1 MAKQRS
7 QALFLSLLFSL
18 LTLSSC
24 ATVTS
29 STASSTADG
38 IWDFTMSSPF
48 GAVNAVVT
56 LDTSGDTLSGTF
68 DLGNGRLWAI
78 EEGVAS
84 TSEIT
89 FRIDRDGSPMVYD
102 MSGTVN
108 GRTIVGVARA
118 MGAEAPWSMTRRD

>member
-84 TSEIT
+84 TSEVT
-89 FRIDRDGSPMVYD
+89 FKIDRDGSPMVYD

-118 MGAEAPWSMTRRD
+118 MGAEAPWSMKRRD

>member
-1 MAKQRS
+1 MLRQCF
-7 QALFLSLLFSL
+7 QPFFLSLLLPLST
-18 LTLSSC
+18 LTAC
-24 ATVTS
+24 ATGTS
-29 STASSTADG
+29 STASLTADG

-56 LDTSGDTLSGTF
+56 LDTSGDALVGTF

-84 TSEIT
+84 SNEII
-89 FRIDRDGSPMVYD
+89 FKIDRDGSPMVYE

-108 GRTIVGVARA
+108 GATIVGIARA
-118 MGAEAPWSMTRRD
+118 MGTEAPWSMTRKD

>member
-1 MAKQRS
+1 MIRHRFQP
-7 QALFLSLLFSL
+7 LFLSLLFSL
-18 LTLSSC
+18 STLSAC
-24 ATVTS
+24 ATSTS
-29 STASSTADG
+29 STASPTADG

-56 LDTSGDTLSGTF
+56 LNTSGDALIGTF

-84 TSEIT
+84 SNEIT
-89 FRIDRDGSPMVYD
+89 FRIDRDNSPMVYD

-108 GRTIVGVARA
+108 GATIVGIARA

>member
-48 GAVNAVVT
+48 GEVNAVVT

-84 TSEIT
+84 TSEVT

>member
-84 TSEIT
+84 TSEVT

-118 MGAEAPWSMTRRD
+118 MGAEAPWSMNRRD

>member
-56 LDTSGDTLSGTF
+56 LDTSGDTLNGTF

-84 TSEIT
+84 TSEVT

-118 MGAEAPWSMTRRD
+118 MGAEAPWSMKRRD

>member
-56 LDTSGDTLSGTF
+56 LDTSGDTLNGTF

>member
-1 MAKQRS
+1 MVRQRF
-7 QALFLSLLFSL
+7 QALFLSLLFPLST
-18 LTLSSC
+18 LTAC
-24 ATVTS
+24 AIGTPA
-29 STASSTADG
+29 TASLTADG

-56 LDTSGDTLSGTF
+56 LDTSGDALVGTF

-84 TSEIT
+84 TNALT

-108 GRTIVGVARA
+108 GATIVGIARA
-118 MGAEAPWSMTRRD
+118 MGAEAPWSMTRKD

>member
-108 GRTIVGVARA
+108 GRTIVGVARV

>member
-1 MAKQRS
+1 
-7 QALFLSLLFSL
+7 
-18 LTLSSC
+18 
-24 ATVTS
+24 
-29 STASSTADG
+29 
-38 IWDFTMSSPF
+38 MSSPF

-56 LDTSGDTLSGTF
+56 LNTSGDALIGTF

-84 TSEIT
+84 TNEIT
-89 FRIDRDGSPMVYD
+89 FRIDRDNSPMVYD

-108 GRTIVGVARA
+108 GATIVGIARA